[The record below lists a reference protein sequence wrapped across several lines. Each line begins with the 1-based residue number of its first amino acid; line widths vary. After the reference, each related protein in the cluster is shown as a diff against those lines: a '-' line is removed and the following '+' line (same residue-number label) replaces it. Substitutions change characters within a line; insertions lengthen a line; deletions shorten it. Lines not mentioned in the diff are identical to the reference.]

1 VTIYLIRA
9 GESGP
14 VKIGYARSVRDARG
28 RIDSLQVGHWEILR
42 VLRLWEGDMR
52 DERRMHMRFADLR
65 IRGEWF
71 AFSRLML
78 ADVGLMV
85 IEFDQGLDAPMS
97 IGKMVKAF
105 GGVGDVARL
114 CGTSRAVVS
123 RWIWDNHVPE
133 PKRPMFLE
141 HITERGLVGITAAT
155 FADMQPSGRPPREE
169 TRSSTSLT
177 PSPEYQRYKAPT
189 LLPIIPVES
198 RSDRDA
204 HWLALRAEKRTFAE
218 ISKAYGVTKQRVQQ
232 VVSRL
237 QAAAANVPER
247 RRYAMRN
254 RVK

>member
-1 VTIYLIRA
+1 
-9 GESGP
+9 
-14 VKIGYARSVRDARG
+14 
-28 RIDSLQVGHWEILR
+28 
-42 VLRLWEGDMR
+42 
-52 DERRMHMRFADLR
+52 
-65 IRGEWF
+65 
-71 AFSRLML
+71 ML
-78 ADVGLMV
+78 ADVGLTV

-133 PKRPMFLE
+133 AKRPLFLE
-141 HITERGLVGITAAT
+141 HITERGIVGITAAT

-169 TRSSTSLT
+169 SRS
-177 PSPEYQRYKAPT
+177 PKYQKYKAPT
-189 LLPIIPVES
+189 PLPIIPVES

-204 HWLALRAEKRTFAE
+204 HWIALRAEKRTLAE

-237 QAAAANVPER
+237 QAAATNVPEHR
-247 RRYAMRN
+247 RRATRD
-254 RVK
+254 RVNQGRAG